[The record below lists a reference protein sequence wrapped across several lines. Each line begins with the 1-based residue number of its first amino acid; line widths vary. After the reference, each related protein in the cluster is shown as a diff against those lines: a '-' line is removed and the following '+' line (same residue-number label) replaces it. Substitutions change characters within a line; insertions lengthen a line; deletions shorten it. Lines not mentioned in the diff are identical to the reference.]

1 MWMQNE
7 EQRKKSDFE
16 NSFFKVMNNSV
27 FGKTMENG
35 RNHRDIKLVKLRK
48 KEVI

>member
-1 MWMQNE
+1 MWIQKE

-16 NSFFKVMNNSV
+16 KGFFKVMKNSV
-27 FGKTMENG
+27 FRKTMENG